1 MIGWLNTRHTMNT
14 TTPKIYLARAGGNG
28 EDEVYALDNGLAVI
42 GFREY
47 PSLAGARDY
56 DEILALVKATT
67 PDLRPRAAGNYAGQ
81 LWAFAIAMQPGDIV
95 VLPRKLT
102 AQVALG
108 RVKGPYRYEKVEE
121 VWRHT
126 RAVEWIRPDVARSV
140 FGQDLLY
147 SFGAFMTVCNIT
159 RNSAEERVAAV
170 LAGKTDPGCLTLPG
184 KPSKA
189 GPVIT
194 QADEAAIDLGQAAH
208 DQIVAHI
215 QTRFHGHALAHLVD
229 AVLAAEGWVTK
240 LSPPGADGGVDIL
253 AGRGSLGLDQPR
265 LCVQVKS
272 QASPVDVTVYRTL
285 QGSMQSFKAEQG
297 LLVSWGGFNKAVQNE
312 ARQGYFAV
320 RLWESRDLVEA
331 IYRTYE
337 RLPAEIQAELPL
349 KRVWMLVNE
358 ETEP

>member
-1 MIGWLNTRHTMNT
+1 MNNTP
-14 TTPKIYLARAGGNG
+14 PKVYLTRAGGNG
-28 EDEVYALDNGLAVI
+28 EDEVYALDHGVAII

-47 PSLAGARDY
+47 PSLADAKDY
-56 DEILALVKATT
+56 DAILALVKAAK
-67 PDLRPRAAGNYAGQ
+67 PELKPRSAGNHAGQ
-81 LWAFAIAMQPGDIV
+81 LWAFVLAMQPGDLV

-102 AQVALG
+102 SQVALG
-108 RVKGPYRYEKVEE
+108 RVTGPYKYEKVDG
-121 VWRHT
+121 VPRHT
-126 RAVEWIRPDVARSV
+126 RTVEWVRPDVARSV

-159 RNSAEERVAAV
+159 RNGAENRVAAV
-170 LAGKTDPGCLTLPG
+170 LAGGPDPDTPAPG
-184 KPSKA
+184 KAPKPEIVASDTEDA
-189 GPVIT
+189 SL
-194 QADEAAIDLGQAAH
+194 DLGQAAH

-215 QTRFHGHALAHLVD
+215 QSRFSGHGLARLVD
-229 AVLAAEGWVTK
+229 AVLTAEGWVTK

-265 LCVQVKS
+265 LCAQVKS

-297 LLVSWGGFNKAVQNE
+297 LLVAWGGFNKVVLAE
-312 ARQGYFAV
+312 AKQGYFAV

-331 IYRTYE
+331 IYRNYE

-349 KRVWMLVNE
+349 KRVWMLVYE
-358 ETEP
+358 EPEA